1 MAPQSFERKRIGEM
15 LIEAGKLTDEDLN
28 KALDIQ
34 KTSNKKIGEI
44 LVDQGLVVED
54 DLIINLALQ
63 YQVPYI
69 KLENYE
75 ITPDILSVIPK
86 GLAKK
91 YNCLPLDRI
100 GDLISFVVSDPT
112 NLYDLKQQESF
123 LNCTMQFFVT
133 NPSALDE
140 AIKKYYG
147 D

>member
-1 MAPQSFERKRIGEM
+1 MTPQSFERKRIGEM
-15 LIEAGKLTDEDLN
+15 LIEAGKLTNEDLS

-44 LVDQGLVVED
+44 LVDQGLVIED

-75 ITPDILSVIPK
+75 ITPDILNVIPK

-133 NPSALDE
+133 NPSSLDE
-140 AIKKYYG
+140 AINKYYG